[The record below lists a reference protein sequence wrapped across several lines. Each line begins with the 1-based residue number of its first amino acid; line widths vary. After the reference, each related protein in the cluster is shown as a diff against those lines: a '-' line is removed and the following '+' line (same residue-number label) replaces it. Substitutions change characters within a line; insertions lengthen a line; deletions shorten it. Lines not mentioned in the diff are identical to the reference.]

1 MATIASADAAAG
13 MAGAAGMQAS
23 GTATAAAGG
32 HADFESFEEA
42 TWGWLHWVDSAA
54 DEALLSDGF

>member
-1 MATIASADAAAG
+1 